1 MNHCQQ
7 LQQLQSAETYD
18 SVYYDLMLNEGTEP
32 LPATPHQVSFVY
44 VIVQP
49 QQQPEPE
56 SSKILM
62 FTDTHNS
69 TAGGSKVSST
79 YALASAVKHVLRP
92 AAASCLPV
100 VQRAVQP
107 ARLPAASA
115 GGGASPG
122 QPVQLRAAS
131 CSRPQLPS
139 PGPPPLAPLTGPEI
153 KQTPRQASGVRGE
166 GAGRGGGG
174 EGWALP
180 KPQPGRAAPSGNA
193 AASSMPRRELAGRAS
208 AQQQPAAVRAR
219 RSGRQA
225 VAVAAAVALVAPAAA
240 MNTEALIAAVYRR
253 SPLWDTGSIHNRDR
267 RIVDAL
273 WKEVAAELNCADCT
287 AVKKRWKSL
296 KDYYRCE
303 LAKVSHTGGE
313 GSTTEATS
321 NWPFFHL
328 MSFTK
333 RTIGSKYRPRSLEQ
347 QLFCE
352 DSKQATVDS
361 SQYDADEETLKSE
374 AKRRHIKTEFPALP
388 HFPDLSESTSFSDT
402 IAHAPVSFMLP
413 PHKRS
418 SRRRHHLDSD
428 ACADASA
435 ETKALSLTEREIQDV
450 DSDELLFFKS
460 LLPYMR
466 NMNYSRKLLLR
477 MKILELVYNEY
488 ASS

>member
-1 MNHCQQ
+1 
-7 LQQLQSAETYD
+7 
-18 SVYYDLMLNEGTEP
+18 
-32 LPATPHQVSFVY
+32 
-44 VIVQP
+44 
-49 QQQPEPE
+49 
-56 SSKILM
+56 
-62 FTDTHNS
+62 
-69 TAGGSKVSST
+69 
-79 YALASAVKHVLRP
+79 
-92 AAASCLPV
+92 
-100 VQRAVQP
+100 
-107 ARLPAASA
+107 
-115 GGGASPG
+115 
-122 QPVQLRAAS
+122 
-131 CSRPQLPS
+131 
-139 PGPPPLAPLTGPEI
+139 
-153 KQTPRQASGVRGE
+153 
-166 GAGRGGGG
+166 
-174 EGWALP
+174 
-180 KPQPGRAAPSGNA
+180 
-193 AASSMPRRELAGRAS
+193 MPRRELAGRAS

-225 VAVAAAVALVAPAAA
+225 VAVAVALVAPAAA

-418 SRRRHHLDSD
+418 SRRRHHLESD